1 MWVDPGWQSNTDPA
15 IHHSPLPWGS
25 EKTRGKWK
33 NLWMEVMTVE
43 QGKQDLCIAS
53 RRWNSMLPIEKKI
66 QTGKKKYVIYISRSR
81 ATWATQS
88 NHDVKV
94 SYYNHI
100 TKNRCIYVFT
110 DRCLWIPTCLQW
122 ASSCSDIGMTMNVQ
136 SWSAAFCFITF
147 YKFYCEVMTLKY
159 YKQFLFVLPFK
170 NASCST

>member
-66 QTGKKKYVIYISRSR
+66 QTGKK
-81 ATWATQS
+81 
-88 NHDVKV
+88 NM
-94 SYYNHI
+94 
-100 TKNRCIYVFT
+100 
-110 DRCLWIPTCLQW
+110 L
-122 ASSCSDIGMTMNVQ
+122 
-136 SWSAAFCFITF
+136 
-147 YKFYCEVMTLKY
+147 YKFLVLELHKQLKLIMLWMYHIITILQNIDVYMFLQIGVFGYQHVCNGQVHAQTLVWPWM
-159 YKQFLFVLPFK
+159 FSRGLLHSVL
-170 NASCST
+170 